1 MYYSYNLYVQVFV
14 FFTSIPVNGKN
25 KSLLKTIP
33 YFAIKVLRAL
43 IMYVLQLTCPSHVLH
58 QHVHK
63 IRLQTPEWTN
73 CLSLYP
79 CRMCILTGKKTS
91 ISFKGKIESI
101 SCEYHEMPKEQHALN
116 RINCGLSEISRN
128 ELLITLHLVGEVYF
142 WKKFIRMLRI
152 MIWIILTVWMFEY
165 QNKCFKIMFLR
176 AEHLFIWLHEVVT
189 A

>member
-1 MYYSYNLYVQVFV
+1 MYPNRQK
-14 FFTSIPVNGKN
+14 P
-25 KSLLKTIP
+25 
-33 YFAIKVLRAL
+33 
-43 IMYVLQLTCPSHVLH
+43 
-58 QHVHK
+58 
-63 IRLQTPEWTN
+63 
-73 CLSLYP
+73 
-79 CRMCILTGKKTS
+79 S

-101 SCEYHEMPKEQHALN
+101 SCEHHEMPKEQHALN
-116 RINCGLSEISRN
+116 RINCGLSEIAIN

-176 AEHLFIWLHEVVT
+176 AEHVLKYLHKVVT